1 MASKTVI
8 TVMIRFRVL
17 LPISVP
23 FECVFVN
30 KRSHSAPLYGYV
42 SPEVHL
48 PLIAHKRTERGN
60 ATLQKQ
66 WSYVHVSA

>member
-23 FECVFVN
+23 FECVFVD
-30 KRSHSAPLYGYV
+30 KRPILLSATVLWPAM
-42 SPEVHL
+42 SKKIP
-48 PLIAHKRTERGN
+48 KSRN